1 MNVNLDVMERDA
13 ARQRGKRPFGF
24 TDLSRGKG
32 LQEVIDFIVE
42 NGGLRVPQARRS
54 RRKSPSPCGEGL
66 GVGVVE
72 EGRRHP

>member
-13 ARQRGKRPFGF
+13 ARMRGARPFGF

-42 NGGLRVPQARRS
+42 NGGLGVTQAS
-54 RRKSPSPCGEGL
+54 SAA
-66 GVGVVE
+66 
-72 EGRRHP
+72 